1 MLNYTA
7 YSEQSITTEVDRYLT
22 WPGQACGYKIGEL
35 KIKELRAKAQKDLG
49 NLYMHLFIS
58 SILAISVSMERLFCI
73 KKPHVMFIDRN
84 FKGDVRL
91 VRHCI
96 VTEKS
101 FFYPCPPK
109 INEHNHKKQQQTNI
123 WAKIRCI

>member
-58 SILAISVSMERLFCI
+58 SILAISASM
-73 KKPHVMFIDRN
+73 
-84 FKGDVRL
+84 
-91 VRHCI
+91 
-96 VTEKS
+96 
-101 FFYPCPPK
+101 
-109 INEHNHKKQQQTNI
+109 
-123 WAKIRCI
+123 